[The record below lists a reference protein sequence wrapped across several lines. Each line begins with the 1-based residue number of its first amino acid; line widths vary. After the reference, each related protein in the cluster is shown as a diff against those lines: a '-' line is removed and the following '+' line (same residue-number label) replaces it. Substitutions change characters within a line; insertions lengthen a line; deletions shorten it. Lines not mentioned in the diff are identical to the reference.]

1 MTTTAPESGNYVQAG
16 GKYYASADAARAA
29 GALPAVPATTSGQ
42 STIDGQ
48 QLLAATL
55 AEFNLQG
62 LNMSQVWSEYV
73 NSGDNEDYL
82 LNSYLP
88 TTPAFQNEYP
98 QYAALTAKGYSVQD
112 MANFNN
118 QAQDLGQQFG
128 IPAGFLTPAR
138 LADLQV
144 SGWDTTELRSE
155 LQNYAVAL
163 QHPEIQARLAS
174 VDGQNALTP
183 GGLAALF
190 TDGSKA
196 QPLLDQQFNA
206 AAIGGASD
214 RYGVGVSNAEAN
226 QLALN
231 NGVTADQA
239 DAAFAKVGAAKPLLD
254 ALPGEAGGNISS
266 DTAAAAIVGNDPVA
280 QAALTLQQQKRQA
293 QFQVGGGYQSS
304 STGLAGAGS
313 ASNQ

>member
-1 MTTTAPESGNYVQAG
+1 MPTATAPASGNYIESGGLYYTNQEWQQLHPPAG
-16 GKYYASADAARAA
+16 TGDSSQVIDGKAYVASYLASLGLPSSMSNDAW
-29 GALPAVPATTSGQ
+29 TQYSNSGQ
-42 STIDGQ
+42 
-48 QLLAATL
+48 
-55 AEFNLQG
+55 
-62 LNMSQVWSEYV
+62 
-73 NSGDNEDYL
+73 NSDYL
-82 LNSYLP
+82 ANWVT
-88 TTPAFQNEYP
+88 TTPAFQNQYPDYP
-98 QYAALTAKGYSVQD
+98 QLRSQGYSVTD
-112 MANFNN
+112 MVNFNQ
-118 QAQDLGQQFG
+118 QAATLGQKYG

-138 LADLQV
+138 TSELMA
-144 SGWDTTELRSE
+144 SGWDTTELDHE

-163 QHPEIQARLAS
+163 AHPEIQARLAS

-214 RYGVGVSNAEAN
+214 RYGVGVSQAEAN

-231 NGVTADQA
+231 NGVTANQA
-239 DAAFAKVGAAKPLLD
+239 DAAFAQVGAAKPLLD
-254 ALPGEAGGNISS
+254 ALPGEAGGNITS
-266 DTAAAAIVGNDPVA
+266 DTAAAAIVGKDPVA

-293 QFQVGGGYQSS
+293 QFSGGGGYQQS